1 MQSLFLSEYCVAQA
15 FKNSMEIDETQG
27 QLICDIN
34 KISLFDVLVF
44 CLNMNQTCTP
54 NALRKVVL
62 AVSLYYK
69 FFFLPRTLALIKPDG
84 MCKMGELFDIIIN
97 AGLTITKAK
106 MMLLS
111 R

>member
-1 MQSLFLSEYCVAQA
+1 MSEYEP
-15 FKNSMEIDETQG
+15 SMHTKCSKESRVG
-27 QLICDIN
+27 C
-34 KISLFDVLVF
+34 ISL
-44 CLNMNQTCTP
+44 
-54 NALRKVVL
+54 RI
-62 AVSLYYK
+62 

-84 MCKMGELFDIIIN
+84 MRKIGELFDIIIN